1 MNMLNGTR
9 TVTKGWTAAI
19 MISLLV
25 IAAVAVAVCADESD
39 GDTSASLSYTQSSGG
54 LNVITYGPLDTT
66 YSRPFIT
73 IEDEAG
79 SVTEVMGTS
88 GNEYLMFVLT
98 EGLDE
103 NGIYRISIGS
113 SMNADGDILSETIF
127 VNGDVSIDSIDVDT
141 EMDVGDTAQ
150 LSVTT
155 TPAALADLVEVT
167 YSSDEPGIVSVSD
180 GTVTAESEGTA
191 MITATIEV
199 NGTTYSQTVTIAV
212 GGSVVPDVPV
222 TGVSLDKTSA
232 SLNVGGTVTLT
243 ATVSPSNATNKDVT
257 WSSDD
262 ETVATVENGV
272 VTAVSGG
279 TATITVTTV
288 DGGLTAT
295 CEVTVTEDTIEVT
308 GVTLDKSEMTLFTDG
323 VTGKLTATVSPSN
336 ATNKDVTWE
345 SSDPSIATVL
355 NGVVT
360 PVSAGTTTITVTT
373 VDGGYT
379 ATCVVT
385 VEEVA
390 QTGVEIV
397 PDKDIYTVG
406 DVFDAGVSVYALYN
420 NGDRIILTEGYE
432 VTFTQDGQPVVDG
445 QTLETSGTI
454 IATVTCNGFTA
465 THEITVREPGQVVI
479 DVTVLGGGVFGTLYL
494 TTDDGQ
500 TTTFTASG
508 RIVVDEGTVV
518 TITYDTELLIAPT
531 LTLDGE
537 PIWYGKEFIADSDAR
552 VMISFIADDDDDD
565 DDEPVNPSTPVQDG
579 DDDSTTYIVAIAAAA
594 VVAILA
600 ALILMQTRKS

>member
-25 IAAVAVAVCADESD
+25 IAAVAVTVCADESD

-73 IEDEAG
+73 VEDEAG
-79 SVTEVMGTS
+79 TVIDKVMGTS
-88 GNEYLMFVLT
+88 GNRYLAFVLT

-199 NGTTYSQTVTIAV
+199 NGTTYSQKVTIAV

-222 TGVSLDKTSA
+222 TGVSLDRTAA

-243 ATVSPSNATNKDVT
+243 ATVSPSNATYKDVT

-323 VTGKLTATVSPSN
+323 VTGELTATVSPSN

-345 SSDPSIATVL
+345 SSNPSVATVDE
-355 NGVVT
+355 NGVIT
-360 PVSAGTTTITVTT
+360 PMSAGEVIITVTT
-373 VDGGYT
+373 VDGNHT
-379 ATCVVT
+379 ATCKVT
-385 VEEVA
+385 VKEVVA
-390 QTGVEIV
+390 TGIIVEPV
-397 PDKDIYTVG
+397 KDIYEVDEEYVP
-406 DVFDAGVSVYALYN
+406 DVNVYLRYN
-420 NGDRIILTEGYE
+420 NGTVSETPLDATDYTVDYSE
-432 VTFTQDGQPVVDG
+432 VD
-445 QTLETSGTI
+445 TSKPGTYYV
-454 IATVTCNGFTA
+454 TVTCGDFVETYKV
-465 THEITVREPGQVVI
+465 TVKAPGQVVI
-479 DVTVLGGGVFGTLYL
+479 DVTVLGGGIFGTLTL
-494 TTDDGQ
+494 DCDGE
-500 TTTFTASG
+500 TKVFDSSE
-508 RIVVDEGTVV
+508 RITVDEGTLI
-518 TITYDTELLIAPT
+518 TITYDTDLIITPT
-531 LTLDGE
+531 LTLNGE
-537 PIWYGKEFIADSDAR
+537 PIKNGDSFTADSDAR
-552 VMISFIADDDDDD
+552 VMISFIADDDDN
-565 DDEPVNPSTPVQDG
+565 DEPVNPSTPVQDG

-600 ALILMQTRKS
+600 TLILMQTRKS

>member
-1 MNMLNGTR
+1 MLNGTR
-9 TVTKGWTAAI
+9 TVTRGWTAAI
-19 MISLLV
+19 MVSLLV
-25 IAAVAVAVCADESD
+25 IAAVAVTVCADESD

-73 IEDEAG
+73 VEDEAG
-79 SVTEVMGTS
+79 TVIDKVMGTS
-88 GNEYLMFVLT
+88 GNKYLAFVLT

-191 MITATIEV
+191 TITATIEV

-222 TGVSLDKTSA
+222 TGVSLDRTAA
-232 SLNVGGTVTLT
+232 SLNVGGMVTLT
-243 ATVSPSNATNKDVT
+243 ATVSPSDATNKGVT

-272 VTAVSGG
+272 VTAVGEG
-279 TATITVTTV
+279 TATITVITD
-288 DGGLTAT
+288 DGNHTAT

-308 GVTLDKSEMTLFTDG
+308 GVTLDNSEMTLYTDG
-323 VTGKLTATVSPSN
+323 RTGELTATVSPSN
-336 ATNKDVTWE
+336 ATNKGVTWG
-345 SSDPSIATVL
+345 SSNPSVATVDE

-360 PVSAGTTTITVTT
+360 PVSAGTATITVTT
-373 VDGGYT
+373 VDGGLT
-379 ATCVVT
+379 ASCTVT
-385 VEEVA
+385 VKDVA
-390 QTGVEIV
+390 PERIYVE
-397 PDKDIYTVG
+397 PDKTVYEIG
-406 DVFDAGVSVYALYN
+406 EAFDESMTVTLVYN
-420 NGDRIILTEGYE
+420 NGTTKTLGPEEFE
-432 VTFTQDGQPVVDG
+432 VVTDFDSEVP
-445 QTLETSGTI
+445 GTY
-454 IATVTCNGFTA
+454 TVTVTYQDLEPFTYDVV
-465 THEITVREPGQVVI
+465 VRAPGQVAI
-479 DVTVLGGGVFGTLYL
+479 TVNVVGGGLFGGAVLHWNNESKTI
-494 TTDDGQ
+494 TTYG
-500 TTTFTASG
+500 T
-508 RIVVDEGTVV
+508 ILVDEGTQV
-518 TITYDTELLIAPT
+518 TLSCDGLFAPT
-531 LTLDGE
+531 VTVDGQ
-537 PIWYGKEFIADSDAR
+537 FIDGDYTFLAVKDMTFMVVFPTDE
-552 VMISFIADDDDDD
+552 DDDDD
-565 DDEPVNPSTPVQDG
+565 PVNPSTPVQDG

-600 ALILMQTRKS
+600 TLILMQTRKS

>member
-113 SMNADGDILSETIF
+113 SMNADGDILNEAIF

-155 TPAALADLVEVT
+155 TPVALADLVEVT

-199 NGTTYSQTVTIAV
+199 NGTTYSQKVTIAV

-288 DGGLTAT
+288 DGEFTASCT
-295 CEVTVTEDTIEVT
+295 ITVEDVPPVIVDVD
-308 GVTLDKSEMTLFTDG
+308 GVTLDKSEMTLYTDG
-323 VTGKLTATVSPSN
+323 RTGELTATVSPSN
-336 ATNKDVTWE
+336 ATNKDVTWG
-345 SSDPSIATVL
+345 SSNPSVATVDE

-360 PVSAGTTTITVTT
+360 PMSAGEVIITVTT
-373 VDGGYT
+373 VDGEFT
-379 ATCVVT
+379 TTCTVT
-385 VEEVA
+385 VKD
-390 QTGVEIV
+390 VEADGIIV
-397 PDKDIYTVG
+397 KPVKDIYEVDEEYVP
-406 DVFDAGVSVYALYN
+406 DVYVYLRYN
-420 NGDRIILTEGYE
+420 NGTVSETPLDATEY
-432 VTFTQDGQPVVDG
+432 TVDYSKVD
-445 QTLETSGTI
+445 TSAPGTYLV
-454 IATVTCNGFTA
+454 AVTCGDFVETYKV
-465 THEITVREPGQVVI
+465 TVKAPGQVVI

-500 TTTFTASG
+500 TTPFTASE
-508 RIVVDEGTVV
+508 RITVDEGTVV
-518 TITYDTELLIAPT
+518 KITYYTDLIITPT
-531 LTLDGE
+531 LTLNGE
-537 PIWYGKEFIADSDAR
+537 PIKNGDSFTADSDAR
-552 VMISFIADDDDDD
+552 VMISFIADDDD

>member
-1 MNMLNGTR
+1 MLNGTR
-9 TVTKGWTAAI
+9 TVTRGWTAAI
-19 MISLLV
+19 MVSLLV
-25 IAAVAVAVCADESD
+25 IAAVAVTVCADESD

-79 SVTEVMGTS
+79 SVTEIMGTS

-113 SMNADGDILSETIF
+113 SMNADGDILNEAIF

-167 YSSDEPGIVSVSD
+167 WSSDEPGIVSVSD

-191 MITATIEV
+191 TITATIEV

-222 TGVSLDKTSA
+222 TGVSLDRTSA

-243 ATVSPSNATNKDVT
+243 ATVSPSDATNKDVT
-257 WSSDD
+257 WSSSNPS
-262 ETVATVENGV
+262 VATVENGV
-272 VTAVSGG
+272 VTAVGDG

-288 DGGLTAT
+288 DGSYTAT

-308 GVTLDKSEMTLFTDG
+308 GVTLDKSEMTLYTDG
-323 VTGKLTATVSPSN
+323 RTGELNATVSPSN
-336 ATNKDVTWE
+336 ATNKNVTWK
-345 SSDPSIATVL
+345 SSDPSVATVDE
-355 NGVVT
+355 NGVVA
-360 PVSAGTTTITVTT
+360 PVSAGTATITVTT
-373 VDGGYT
+373 VDGSHT
-379 ATCVVT
+379 ATCTVT
-385 VEEVA
+385 VEDVVPERIY
-390 QTGVEIV
+390 VE
-397 PDKDIYTVG
+397 PDKTVYEIG
-406 DVFDAGVSVYALYN
+406 EAFDDGMTVTLVYN
-420 NGDRIILTEGYE
+420 NGTTEFLNPEEYE
-432 VTFTQDGQPVVDG
+432 VVTDFDSEVP
-445 QTLETSGTI
+445 GTY
-454 IATVTCNGFTA
+454 TVTVTYQSLESFTYDVV
-465 THEITVREPGQVVI
+465 VRAPGQVAI
-479 DVTVLGGGVFGTLYL
+479 TVNVVGGGLFGVAVLSWGDESRTI
-494 TTDDGQ
+494 TTYG
-500 TTTFTASG
+500 T
-508 RIVVDEGTVV
+508 ILVDEGTQVTLSCDGLFPPTVTVDGQLIEGDYTFPAVKDMTFMVV
-518 TITYDTELLIAPT
+518 FPT
-531 LTLDGE
+531 
-537 PIWYGKEFIADSDAR
+537 
-552 VMISFIADDDDDD
+552 DDDD